1 MERAPRKL
9 FSVDDH
15 VCEPADTWSSR
26 VPAKYRDQAPHIVRD
41 GKQELWEYEGV
52 RNPTIGLNATAGK
65 PQEQWETEPIS
76 YSDMIPGCYDPHER
90 AKDLLSNGIFASVAF
105 PTSATPA
112 GSLFRGCVRHS
123 PA

>member
-26 VPAKYRDQAPHIVRD
+26 VPAKYRDQAPQIVKD
-41 GKQELWEYEGV
+41 GKQEFWEYEGV

-65 PQEQWETEPIS
+65 PPEDFETEPIS
-76 YSDMIPGCYDPHER
+76 FADMIPRCYDPAER
-90 AKDLLSNGIFASVAF
+90 AKDLAREGSMSKRNF
-105 PTSATPA
+105 PTIPR
-112 GSLFRGCVRHS
+112 F
-123 PA
+123 